1 MTRVLYILSSFK
13 KNIDYFRFYGSV
25 KIVNGNISVK
35 LKSHV
40 IRFLKIYLSQVN
52 ITIIHL
58 FNDTYN
64 VQTGKGFG

>member
-40 IRFLKIYLSQVN
+40 IRFLKKCSSKC
-52 ITIIHL
+52 
-58 FNDTYN
+58 FNCSCVMTHT
-64 VQTGKGFG
+64 VRISEKVIVR